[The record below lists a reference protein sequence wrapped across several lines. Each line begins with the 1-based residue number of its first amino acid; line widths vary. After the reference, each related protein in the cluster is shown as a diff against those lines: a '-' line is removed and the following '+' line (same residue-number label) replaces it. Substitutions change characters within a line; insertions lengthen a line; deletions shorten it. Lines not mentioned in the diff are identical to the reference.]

1 MNRLSAILLCSCFL
15 FSCQQ
20 GPDLSSFDINGWQQ
34 DTLGCTGIRLEQLA
48 SLMDQQQELM
58 GWSEQT
64 ITSYLGEPDYREIY
78 VRNQKFLIYF
88 LEPTQE
94 CGPDGKNNPLRLY
107 LRFDALGDSREL
119 SLKNQ

>member
-1 MNRLSAILLCSCFL
+1 MKYGLILGGLLVYLSA
-15 FSCQQ
+15 CQQ
-20 GPDLSSFDINGWQQ
+20 GPDLRSFDTGGWQR
-34 DTLGCTGIRLEQLA
+34 DTLGCAGVRLEQLA

-64 ITSYLGEPDYREIY
+64 ITTYLGEPDYREIY

-88 LEPTQE
+88 LEPTLE
-94 CGPDGKNNPLRLY
+94 CGADGKDNPLRLY

-119 SLKNQ
+119 TLRNQ

>member
-1 MNRLSAILLCSCFL
+1 MNRIKGVLLGLLCLC
-15 FSCQQ
+15 SCQQ
-20 GPDLSSFDINGWQQ
+20 GPALESFDMGAWQS
-34 DTLGCTGIRLEQLA
+34 DTLGCTGVRLEQLA

-64 ITSYLGEPDYREIY
+64 ITDYLGPPDYREIY
-78 VRNQKFLIYF
+78 VRNQKFIIYF

-94 CGPDGKNNPLRLY
+94 CGPGGKEDPLRLY
-107 LRFDALGDSREL
+107 LRFDALGDSKEI

>member
-1 MNRLSAILLCSCFL
+1 MKHGLILWGLLVSL
-15 FSCQQ
+15 VSCQQ
-20 GPDLSSFDINGWQQ
+20 GPDLQSFDTGGWQQ
-34 DTLGCTGIRLEQLA
+34 DTLGCAGVRLEQLA

-64 ITSYLGEPDYREIY
+64 ISSYLGEPDYREIY

-88 LEPTQE
+88 LEPTIE
-94 CGPDGKNNPLRLY
+94 CGSDGKDNPLRLY

-119 SLKNQ
+119 TLRNQ

>member
-1 MNRLSAILLCSCFL
+1 
-15 FSCQQ
+15 
-20 GPDLSSFDINGWQQ
+20 
-34 DTLGCTGIRLEQLA
+34 
-48 SLMDQQQELM
+48 MDQQQELM

-88 LEPTQE
+88 LEPTIE
-94 CGPDGKNNPLRLY
+94 CGSDGKDNPLRLY

-119 SLKNQ
+119 TLRNQ